1 MLTLE
6 LCQTQQNKAALA
18 WWHLGN
24 LTQRWKSSGKRRKN
38 EGRMGWVGD
47 RQCKVYNPLTGIAFG
62 LRYGWQW
69 TSLHANPYFISSTS
83 HTWKT
88 TKSTPLPI
96 STTYCIAFFY
106 FFKFSSE
113 LIFYLTLISVAF
125 SPKQLRTLNIRC
137 LIWCHSGS
145 ASNLWELTEE
155 LELEVLP
162 LQSSPRSSWA
172 HKPTEQAG
180 RFAVWHKNFLL
191 PPPPPLYRTGR
202 CEQRNPRVAN

>member
-1 MLTLE
+1 ML
-6 LCQTQQNKAALA
+6 LA
-18 WWHLGN
+18 WGMDD
-24 LTQRWKSSGKRRKN
+24 SGHNSMQTHISLVLLHTHEKL
-38 EGRMGWVGD
+38 
-47 RQCKVYNPLTGIAFG
+47 Q
-62 LRYGWQW
+62 
-69 TSLHANPYFISSTS
+69 SLHLSRFPQLT
-83 HTWKT
+83 
-88 TKSTPLPI
+88 
-96 STTYCIAFFY
+96 AFFFY
-106 FFKFSSE
+106 FLFFKFSSE